1 MLYTMKLKLLT
12 SFFLFCVK
20 CLNLYNEIV
29 YFVYI
34 FTYNNKFYGI
44 ILLSYKVIQG
54 NTKESVGIEMSTVNN
69 DKKVRTSMWLDE
81 KLLNKVKNEAKRRKR
96 SIAFIVN
103 EKIRK
108 SYEKK

>member
-1 MLYTMKLKLLT
+1 M
-12 SFFLFCVK
+12 
-20 CLNLYNEIV
+20 
-29 YFVYI
+29 
-34 FTYNNKFYGI
+34 
-44 ILLSYKVIQG
+44 LLSYKVIQG
-54 NTKESVGIEMSTVNN
+54 NTKESAGIEMSTFQKD

>member
-1 MLYTMKLKLLT
+1 M
-12 SFFLFCVK
+12 
-20 CLNLYNEIV
+20 YNENCI
-29 YFVYI
+29 FVYI

-54 NTKESVGIEMSTVNN
+54 NTKESEGIEMSTVNN

-96 SIAFIVN
+96 SVAFIVN

>member
-1 MLYTMKLKLLT
+1 M
-12 SFFLFCVK
+12 
-20 CLNLYNEIV
+20 
-29 YFVYI
+29 
-34 FTYNNKFYGI
+34 
-44 ILLSYKVIQG
+44 SYKVIQG
-54 NTKESVGIEMSTVNN
+54 NTKGSEGIEMSTDKDN

-96 SIAFIVN
+96 SVAFIVN

>member
-1 MLYTMKLKLLT
+1 MKLKLLT
-12 SFFLFCVK
+12 SFFLFCTK
-20 CLNLYNEIV
+20 CLNLYNENCI
-29 YFVYI
+29 F
-34 FTYNNKFYGI
+34 FTYNNKFCGI

-54 NTKESVGIEMSTVNN
+54 NTKESVGIEMGTFEKD